1 MAHDELRW
9 GTKAMDVLAYTCEFA
24 GSVVANDIA
33 FHLGTSVDAVRVQV
47 SRLRKQ
53 GLVDDGSPY
62 KATAKGR
69 ALYGAALK
77 AERIDVG

>member
-1 MAHDELRW
+1 MAHDDLRW

-24 GSVVANDIA
+24 GTIVANDIA
-33 FHLGTSVDAVRVQV
+33 FHLGTSVDAIRVQV

-53 GLVDDGSPY
+53 GLVAGGSPY